1 MTGSTPQ
8 HTTQRFATSLVGRT
22 DDEATLRS
30 LIERGPLV
38 AVIGPGG
45 VGKTR
50 LAITV
55 AESLRSARGPVAV
68 AFLGS
73 ATTTDSVI
81 ATIAVALG
89 LRDGHAAGPAE
100 IIDYLTSRALLLVLD
115 GCENMDST
123 SVENIIRLTNSAPD
137 VRLIVTSRRVLPFRE
152 ARTLTLAPLATPPR
166 PRRVDDL
173 AVPECVERYAA
184 VQLFVERAALV
195 RPDFRVSPDNATDI
209 AALCRELD
217 GLPTAIELAAAW
229 TRALSVRDILTRL
242 SKDSDEAAGR
252 LPQGHDL
259 DRLVADTFHLCPPG
273 EQLLWSRLTV
283 FHNGFTMAALEHIYS
298 AVSRTPEEAADLLLA
313 LTDKSIVIVE
323 QHGTN
328 YRYRLLSVAR
338 RFAEN
343 SITEPDAI
351 ALASAHFRYYTQYAV
366 TTTARWIGPGQ
377 ARHAVDMSQ
386 DHENIVAAV
395 DYGLAQSDTTGPS
408 LLAAQ
413 ALWALWSTKGMLT
426 EGLAVYQAVV
436 NSPFAADHP
445 ELVARA
451 NFYRAYLCVLQG
463 RPTAAHNY
471 LKSGLEVAAAT
482 NVEKSLNAALHAHVA
497 ALVEVGNAHGE
508 AAYDLINRAIAM
520 YEHFTDEW
528 ASVLRLDSFGIAVLL
543 AAVLRRSDDA
553 RRIAAQALSLCDEYG
568 DLTWRGYIELSSAL
582 ELFVGGDPRAALSA
596 VMSVL
601 DYTDD
606 QLLMTHCL
614 ELVAWCE
621 ARLGRSEMAAR
632 LVGAAAARWSGMS
645 SWPPAFRLLDIYR
658 TECIETTTT
667 RLGSERT
674 SVLVAQ
680 GRSSGNL
687 PIATLLD
694 EDGLRVD
701 VVLPSPLTS
710 REAQVA
716 DLVARGASNREIAAE
731 LYISIRTAESHVE
744 HILTKLGLP
753 NRTHVAAWV
762 HGAGSTGRR

>member
-1 MTGSTPQ
+1 
-8 HTTQRFATSLVGRT
+8 
-22 DDEATLRS
+22 
-30 LIERGPLV
+30 
-38 AVIGPGG
+38 
-45 VGKTR
+45 
-50 LAITV
+50 
-55 AESLRSARGPVAV
+55 
-68 AFLGS
+68 
-73 ATTTDSVI
+73 
-81 ATIAVALG
+81 
-89 LRDGHAAGPAE
+89 
-100 IIDYLTSRALLLVLD
+100 
-115 GCENMDST
+115 MDSA
-123 SVENIIRLTNSAPD
+123 SVESIIRLTNSAPD

-152 ARTLTLAPLATPPR
+152 ARTLTLAPLTTPPR

-173 AVPECVERYAA
+173 ATPESVERYAA
-184 VQLFVERAALV
+184 VQMFVERAALV

-217 GLPTAIELAAAW
+217 GLPAVIELAAAW

-252 LPQGHDL
+252 VPQGHDL

-273 EQLLWSRLTV
+273 EQQLWTRLTV
-283 FHNGFTMAALEHIYS
+283 FHNGFTMAALEHLYS
-298 AVSRTPEEAADLLLA
+298 AVSRTHEEAADLLLA

-343 SITEPDAI
+343 SIAKPDAV
-351 ALASAHFRYYTQYAV
+351 ALASAHFRYYTQYAIA
-366 TTTARWIGPGQ
+366 TTARWIGPGQ

-395 DYGLAQSDTTGPS
+395 HHGLAQPDTTGPS
-408 LLAAQ
+408 LLAAE

-426 EGLAVYQAVV
+426 EGLAVYEAVV

-463 RPTAAHNY
+463 RPTSAHGY
-471 LKSGLEVAAAT
+471 LKSGLELAAAT
-482 NVEKSLNAALHAHVA
+482 NMQNSLTAALHAHVA
-497 ALVEVGNAHGE
+497 ALVEVGSANGE
-508 AAYDLINRAIAM
+508 AAYDLINHAIAM
-520 YEHFTDEW
+520 YEHHTDEW
-528 ASVLRLDSFGIAVLL
+528 ASVLRLDSLGIAVLL
-543 AAVLRRSDDA
+543 AAVLLRSDEA
-553 RRIAAQALSLCDEYG
+553 GRIAAQALSLCDEYG
-568 DLTWRGYIELSSAL
+568 DLTWRGYIEFSSAL
-582 ELFVGGDPRAALSA
+582 DLFVRGDPRASRSA

-601 DYTDD
+601 EYTDD

-632 LVGAAAARWSGMS
+632 LVGAAAARWSGAS
-645 SWPPAFRLLDIYR
+645 SRPPAFRLLDIYR
-658 TECIETTTT
+658 TECFETTTA
-667 RLGSERT
+667 RLGPERAGA
-674 SVLVAQ
+674 LVAR
-680 GRSSGNL
+680 GRSLGHL
-687 PIATLLD
+687 PIETLLGAD
-694 EDGLRVD
+694 DLRVD
-701 VVLPSPLTS
+701 IAPPSPLTS
-710 REAQVA
+710 RETQVA
-716 DLVARGASNREIAAE
+716 DLVARGASNREVAAE

-762 HGAGSTGRR
+762 HGAGSTDGR